1 MTVLNE
7 CVWFCVKWISWTV
20 GLHRAVNMA
29 ALNLKMAAPPAV
41 ALVQSLVKIKR
52 KNNRYL
58 RKIAMLFGAAPSA
71 KNTDFTA
78 RLRHLPSLFFFLRHL
93 LSQRCNDQVAVFFSK
108 ICRDVEVLRLWCVG
122 ASFRSVRA
130 GPFEVQLLKQ
140 WHILHVNRCQHL
152 TQFTLSYGRKWKK
165 ICANLGSYCWTLR
178 AGVKTDTKRR
188 SDLQLDSVQGPKWA
202 RGSLPKAM
210 LTLCYTLEGM
220 SEILPRVWIRLAG
233 SPNMGILHLHSWG
246 HMRD

>member
-1 MTVLNE
+1 MVASWYFVGSRYRPLPVRCNGSAFALKMHSTTEFAMTVLNE

-78 RLRHLPSLFFFLRHL
+78 RLRHLPSLFFFCAIYYHSGVMTRSLFFFKNMPRCWSAEAMVRGRIISFGSCRTVWSPTFETMTHL
-93 LSQRCNDQVAVFFSK
+93 ACQPMSTLNTVHT
-108 ICRDVEVLRLWCVG
+108 LLW
-122 ASFRSVRA
+122 
-130 GPFEVQLLKQ
+130 
-140 WHILHVNRCQHL
+140 
-152 TQFTLSYGRKWKK
+152 
-165 ICANLGSYCWTLR
+165 
-178 AGVKTDTKRR
+178 
-188 SDLQLDSVQGPKWA
+188 
-202 RGSLPKAM
+202 
-210 LTLCYTLEGM
+210 
-220 SEILPRVWIRLAG
+220 
-233 SPNMGILHLHSWG
+233 
-246 HMRD
+246 